1 MFGEGKVYA
10 MGEFTVWLDR
20 DKIEVR
26 DSHKAGALLGT
37 TDTNGRLIESTV
49 SAAAREASPEPTGRL
64 VERLV
69 HEALGRNLYEVGEYA
84 ARIDSRG
91 VRVYDAKDN
100 LMGWCERFEGACLT
114 MVDPSFTDT
123 AVKVARDALRAYNAV
138 TSYSI
143 EHHRVDVTGY
153 GASVFTANGTRI
165 GFSNFA
171 GFILDLPS
179 EANRAAV
186 QHLVNEALTKHYLK
200 HKATL

>member
-1 MFGEGKVYA
+1 MFGEGKVCE
-10 MGEFTVWLDR
+10 MGGFNVWIHRDR
-20 DKIEVR
+20 IEVR
-26 DSHKAGALLGT
+26 DRYGAGSLIGT

-49 SAAAREASPEPTGRL
+49 SAAARESSPEPTGRL

-69 HEALGRNLYEVGEYA
+69 HEALGRNLYEIGEYA

-100 LMGWCERFEGACLT
+100 LMGWCERQEGSCIT
-114 MVDPSFTDT
+114 MVDPSYTDT
-123 AVKVARDALRAYNAV
+123 AVKVAREALRAYNAV

-171 GFILDLPS
+171 GFILDLPNA
-179 EANRAAV
+179 ANRAAV
-186 QHLVNEALTKHYLK
+186 QHLVNEALTKHYRK
-200 HKATL
+200 NKATL